1 MKIRLQEQ
9 ISLDLIASMKQ
20 RDKEKTSILRVVIGE
35 FARKYKE
42 FGTKE
47 LSDDVVINVVKKV
60 SDDTSDENEV
70 KILSEYLPTVLS
82 EVEVEEL
89 VKGII
94 SSNGFEGMGDMGKVM
109 GILKSQYSGTYD
121 GKFASQ
127 IVKNNL

>member
-60 SDDTSDENEV
+60 SDDTSDETKLKYFQN
-70 KILSEYLPTVLS
+70 IYLR
-82 EVEVEEL
+82 
-89 VKGII
+89 
-94 SSNGFEGMGDMGKVM
+94 
-109 GILKSQYSGTYD
+109 Y
-121 GKFASQ
+121 
-127 IVKNNL
+127 